1 MWNLES
7 TFGSKT
13 NFQLSP
19 VCDFAIWLRILCQKS
34 NYFVLKTSCS
44 KNTIYQK
51 HAIKA
56 ANFMIGFRVNLNGSL
71 FDICV

>member
-1 MWNLES
+1 MWNLEG

-19 VCDFAIWLRILCQKS
+19 VCDFAIWLRILCQKRKC
-34 NYFVLKTSCS
+34 FELKTSCS
-44 KNTIYQK
+44 KNTIYRK

-56 ANFMIGFRVNLNGSL
+56 ANFMIGFRVNLIGSL
-71 FDICV
+71 FVICV